1 MKAGGFLQHDWSDAD
16 VAFANAS
23 CFDEE
28 LLGDLA
34 AKCALLKEGALV
46 VTLGEQLVGQDHL
59 ELVLQ
64 RALVLS
70 TARASSGATLAFVHR
85 RISPEGD
92 ASSAAPAT
100 TPPRPRRVQH
110 LASEG
115 FAPLTSPQD
124 SELMRRK
131 RAGPRSFADE
141 QGPSN

>member
-1 MKAGGFLQHDWSDAD
+1 MVARFAEDIRQYLSTESTQDVEVKAGSFLQHDWSDAD
-16 VAFANAS
+16 VVVANAS

-34 AKCALLKEGALV
+34 AKCAMLKEGALV

-70 TARASSGATLAFVHR
+70 TARASSGAALAFVHR

-92 ASSAAPAT
+92 ASSAAPA
-100 TPPRPRRVQH
+100 PN
-110 LASEG
+110 ASI
-115 FAPLTSPQD
+115 FT
-124 SELMRRK
+124 
-131 RAGPRSFADE
+131 
-141 QGPSN
+141 